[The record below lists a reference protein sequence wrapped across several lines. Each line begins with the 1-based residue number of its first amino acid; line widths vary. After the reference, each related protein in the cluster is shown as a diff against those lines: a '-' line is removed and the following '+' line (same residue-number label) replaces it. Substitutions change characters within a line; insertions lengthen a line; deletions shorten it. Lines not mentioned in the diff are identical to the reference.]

1 MGFSGFGHVCI
12 LVCVIWSIFVLWFL
26 AGIQDGFRLFL
37 RGILESEGGAG
48 GAGLCPA
55 PSPGGV

>member
-1 MGFSGFGHVCI
+1 MVSSF
-12 LVCVIWSIFVLWFL
+12 
-26 AGIQDGFRLFL
+26 FL
-37 RGILESEGGAG
+37 RGILESEADAG

>member
-1 MGFSGFGHVCI
+1 MVSGF
-12 LVCVIWSIFVLWFL
+12 L
-26 AGIQDGFRLFL
+26 L